1 MNINFGVK
9 DLDRDGVG
17 GWDPEDMGKLVW
29 DADFTVTPVANQQAI
44 MDLCNALKANTELVK
59 DPFGIKCWILDMDDL
74 QPANE
79 KLPISDATNFEA
91 ELTKFATTT

>member
-29 DADFTVTPVANQQAI
+29 DADFTVTPAANQKAI
-44 MDLCNALKANTELVK
+44 MDLCNALKTNTELVK
-59 DPFGIKCWILDMDDL
+59 DPFGINCWILDMDD
-74 QPANE
+74 
-79 KLPISDATNFEA
+79 
-91 ELTKFATTT
+91 